1 LAETRQP
8 WLIALFHHPPYSKGS
23 HDSDNERDS
32 GGRMQEMRQ
41 NALPLLEA
49 AGVDLVL
56 SGHSHVYERSYLM
69 GCHYGPSESL
79 QPAMILGGGMGN
91 EPPYRKPEGFTP
103 HAGAIYNVVGSS
115 AYADN
120 GPLDHPAM
128 AVALRELGSL
138 LLDIDD
144 NTLDGRFITPTGEV
158 LDHYR
163 IVKEGEA
170 GEPRRCE

>member
-1 LAETRQP
+1 
-8 WLIALFHHPPYSKGS
+8 
-23 HDSDNERDS
+23 
-32 GGRMQEMRQ
+32 
-41 NALPLLEA
+41 
-49 AGVDLVL
+49 
-56 SGHSHVYERSYLM
+56 
-69 GCHYGPSESL
+69 
-79 QPAMILGGGMGN
+79 MILGGGMGN